1 MTYALLVTRASHKHL
16 VSGFPQRV
24 YRSFRDHA
32 PISPGER
39 TTPFEATTSSLIRS
53 ARLERST
60 SVAVVIFNFSIT
72 GKRLLITS
80 AASSHAGESGPPPI
94 NASIRIEGPGRPA
107 ARNTEY
113 NSKPSC
119 VRAPVALSTCLIQPV

>member
-24 YRSFRDHA
+24 YRRFRDHA

-39 TTPFEATTSSLIRS
+39 TTPFEASNSSLIRS

-72 GKRLLITS
+72 QETPDYICRKFTCRRVW
-80 AASSHAGESGPPPI
+80 ASTDQCIHSH
-94 NASIRIEGPGRPA
+94 RR
-107 ARNTEY
+107 ARQ
-113 NSKPSC
+113 
-119 VRAPVALSTCLIQPV
+119 TCSQKH